1 MPERRKL
8 AMYKIAFLAG
18 DGIGP
23 EVMAEAKKVLKTVE
37 KKFGFKFDFHE
48 GLVGGA
54 AIDAYGVPLP
64 ESTVKLCEDCDAIL
78 FGAVGGQK
86 WDALSSQLRPEKAI
100 LGLRKHFG
108 LYANLRP
115 AILFP
120 PLVSASPI
128 KQEII
133 GNLDLLIVRELTGGL
148 YFGTPKGRE
157 ETGGVVRAF
166 DTMIYTEEEIKRVAH
181 IAFKAAQNRKK
192 RVTSV
197 DKANVLATSR
207 LWREVVER
215 IAKEYPDVELSHM
228 YVDNCSMQ
236 LVVNPGQFDVILTE
250 NTFGDILS
258 DESAVLTGSIGML
271 PSASLGDKKP
281 YLYEPTHGSAPDI
294 AGTGRANPIACIL
307 SAAMM
312 LEYSFG
318 ASEASNAVKQA
329 VTRAL
334 DEGYRTSDIKTG
346 AGKVVSTTEMGDVIV
361 NFI

>member
-1 MPERRKL
+1 
-8 AMYKIAFLAG
+8 MYKIAFLAG

-23 EVMAEAKKVLKTVE
+23 EVMAEAGKVLKKIE
-37 KKFGFKFDFHE
+37 KKFGFDFEFHE

-64 ESTVKLCEDCDAIL
+64 ETTVNLCENCDAIL
-78 FGAVGGQK
+78 FGAVGGPK
-86 WDALSSQLRPEKAI
+86 WDALSSHLRPEKAI
-100 LGLRKHFG
+100 LDLRKHFG

-120 PLVSASPI
+120 PLINASPI

-133 GNLDLLIVRELTGGL
+133 RDLDLLIVRELTGGL

-157 ETGGVVRAF
+157 ETCGVVRAV
-166 DTMIYTEEEIKRVAH
+166 DTMVYTEEEIKRVAH
-181 IAFKAAQNRKK
+181 VAFKAARNRKK

-215 IAKEYPDVELSHM
+215 VSREYPDVELTHM

-307 SAAMM
+307 SASLM

-318 ASEASNAVKQA
+318 ALEASNAIKRA
-329 VTRAL
+329 VSRAL
-334 DEGYRTSDIKTG
+334 AEGYRTSDIKTG
-346 AGKVVSTTEMGDVIV
+346 AGKVVTTGEMGDIIV